1 VTIQCMVA
9 LIGKLVLVPVLV
21 AVTAV
26 VTYLFLKHNPA
37 KKAAIDAAEQKAA
50 TAVNDVT
57 KKL

>member
-1 VTIQCMVA
+1 MVA